1 MDILT
6 GEKATKQKLEYRYLR
21 TISEGESRATVPAGA
36 DEDLF
41 PRATAE
47 VSLMPLTVIIKFRL
61 WLKVSKLL
69 SLWGPQLV
77 YAGPCMQSAS
87 IYMSL

>member
-21 TISEGESRATVPAGA
+21 TISEGESLATVPAGA

-47 VSLMPLTVIIKFRL
+47 VSLMPLTVTIK
-61 WLKVSKLL
+61 LKVSKLL
-69 SLWGPQLV
+69 SLWDPQLV

-87 IYMSL
+87 VYISL